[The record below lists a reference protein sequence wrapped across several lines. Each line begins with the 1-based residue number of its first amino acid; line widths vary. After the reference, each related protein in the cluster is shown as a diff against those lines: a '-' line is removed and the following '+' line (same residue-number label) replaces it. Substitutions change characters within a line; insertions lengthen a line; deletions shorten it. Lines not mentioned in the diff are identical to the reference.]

1 MIEKLPLST
10 LNVVKK
16 SSINASD
23 TDWSTA
29 SKIITQEFLTAGIA
43 TTIPVLV
50 FAIVCISIA
59 DALAKPTYLAALSVH
74 VSPARQGIVIGTAQ
88 ALIAIADFISPVL
101 GGFVLGYALYGVWIG
116 IAISVAIIGLV
127 TAMIYLS
134 KSSVLIVKPETE

>member
-1 MIEKLPLST
+1 MNKFLRQLSLLALLFCWPLMSQAART
-10 LNVVKK
+10 FTDQIGRQVTVP
-16 SSINASD
+16 D
-23 TDWSTA
+23 T
-29 SKIITQEFLTAGIA
+29 
-43 TTIPVLV
+43 V
-50 FAIVCISIA
+50 
-59 DALAKPTYLAALSVH
+59 LSVH